1 MIINEKQNGSMWATS
16 LHKKSKVGGLLGLLK
31 IQLLRENFYQPF
43 FSMKETRHFFAV
55 NDQQIL
61 TPIGYLGY
69 RQNANK
75 KAFDL
80 PVKDF
85 KLIINLIGIF
95 LKDVRN
101 LALAINVI
109 KTEKVTRS
117 KLSKIIDHYDEI
129 QILVVEPGSQS
140 SGFGSEMMSHLISL
154 FPNRNMIVKTQ
165 DEKNLNFYKKFNF
178 KVVECSRISSF
189 TIFVLLRS
197 PINEK

>member
-1 MIINEKQNGSMWATS
+1 MWATS
-16 LHKKSKVGGLLGLLK
+16 LHKKSKVGGLLGLLN

-43 FSMKETRHFFAV
+43 FSMNETKHFFAV
-55 NDQQIL
+55 NDQQMF

-69 RQNANK
+69 RENANK
-75 KAFDL
+75 REFDL
-80 PVKDF
+80 PVKNF

-109 KTEKVTRS
+109 KTEKLTRR

-165 DEKNLNFYKKFNF
+165 DERNLNFYKKFNF
-178 KVVECSRISSF
+178 KVVECSTISKF